1 MTTAPR
7 MSLSVAALLQQQLA
21 ETNRRL
27 ASSTINDARRARLLR
42 RQRDLQQ
49 LLKGAR

>member
-1 MTTAPR
+1 MNNAPR

-21 ETNRRL
+21 DTNRRL
-27 ASSTINDARRARLLR
+27 ASSTISDTRRARLLR

-49 LLKGAR
+49 LLRGAC